1 MTKVQKALSAEEA
14 TLLSNIRS
22 MVDELEQINAGEAT
36 ASYDPEDKMEK
47 MDGEEEELDIVIAPE
62 DDEEEGMMKA
72 RKSDE
77 GPTANDKAEERL
89 ETTDEESEKNIAAV
103 KALIA
108 RMDRKLRAEKSK
120 SQQTDVVVLKA
131 IKMIAKRQ
139 DEIEEAFTHI
149 LKGMG
154 VADQI
159 EKSIVSK
166 PKEKPVQSTDVA
178 AVLKSLLGQAAP
190 AQEPAP
196 RDSNEVRKSLAS
208 RSVLTAL
215 LGQQ

>member
-1 MTKVQKALSAEEA
+1 MTKVQKALSAEES

-22 MVDELEQINAGEAT
+22 MVDELEQINAGEAA

-47 MDGEEEELDIVIAPE
+47 MDGEDDLDIVIAPE

-72 RKSDE
+72 AKSDE